1 MHDPNLTPPPENPNI
16 AYNSP
21 PIVVRTWEIVTASF
35 IGGAFLAIAD
45 LLFNRE
51 DAATSRMSYVF
62 EKLNMGML
70 AGVGFETA
78 AFFVFLLMGL
88 GLCFV
93 YQPLTRPQAF
103 VRGSSV
109 FGVLVSMNTAA
120 TLVVAS
126 PTAAQTT
133 STYTFEKPTVKLTIN
148 KPRTYGPF
156 GLGTVLNGDSN
167 ARLEQLQVQDLPSVT
182 CVEEFSVGK
191 ETFCGV
197 EANEMR
203 NHIPEYTIPK
213 GVDRLYLKQ
222 ES

>member
-1 MHDPNLTPPPENPNI
+1 MHDSDINTPAPYIEPPV
-16 AYNSP
+16 
-21 PIVVRTWEIVTASF
+21 VVRTWEIITASF
-35 IGGAFLAIAD
+35 IGGSFLTIAD

-51 DAATSRMSYVF
+51 NAVTSRMSYVF

-93 YQPLTRPQAF
+93 YQPRNRPQAF

-120 TLVVAS
+120 TLTIAAPAVAQMKS
-126 PTAAQTT
+126 HTIENQTIEMT
-133 STYTFEKPTVKLTIN
+133 LQ
-148 KPRTYGPF
+148 KPRSYGPF

-167 ARLEQLQVQDLPSVT
+167 ARLEKRQVQDLNSVP
-182 CVEEFSVGK
+182 CVEEFSVGR

-197 EANEMR
+197 EANELR
-203 NHIPEYTIPK
+203 SHIPEYNIPT
-213 GVDRLYLKQ
+213 GIDRIYLKHDIQ
-222 ES
+222 SLN